1 MSHLDMRVRVNG
13 LRRALAIG
21 TPALA
26 MAFAAQPAMA
36 QSQAPAVPAKAAAA
50 ATGDALAAPAVTGAP
65 AGGEA
70 AVADIVVTG
79 SRLGKS
85 GFTAPTPV
93 TVVGEQ
99 KITALASTNLGDV
112 LNRLPAFR
120 STTAPTTALSST
132 GSGGNL
138 GARYMDLR
146 GLGSNRT
153 LVLVDG
159 RRFVPSSILNA
170 VDTNLIPA
178 LLVKRVEIVTGGAS
192 AAYGSDAVSGVVNII
207 LDHDLTGLK
216 AQVQRGIS
224 QQGDAGAMQASM
236 AGGVHFADGRGRLVF
251 GGEWSRDEAAG
262 GCYTRDWCSPEYGLV
277 QNPDF
282 RTNGQPA
289 NFVSAN
295 VRASTMTASG
305 IINSPNAL
313 RGLQFN
319 PDGSLA
325 SQRFQYGTF
334 QDIQFMVGGQG
345 KGSNFRLAVPYLKI
359 PVQRYSLFSNLDYD
373 FSDNLKAFVTA
384 SYGQS
389 KAENR
394 GAAFFER
401 ALTMRADNPFLPAAL
416 RTQLTAAGATSFVFG
431 RFGDFTLDGSDIP
444 PTNAHGNAKTFRV
457 ATGLKGV
464 IAGSWRWDAYYQ
476 YGRGD
481 NRIQVYNVKN
491 IANFNL
497 AIDAVQGP
505 TGPIC
510 RSTLTNP
517 NNGCVALNL
526 FGTGQF
532 SRAAFNYAFGS
543 PRVEQH
549 IQQHVAALNT
559 TGTLIDLWA
568 GPVSVATGVEF
579 RQDITRA
586 DADAV
591 GQAVGWQY
599 NNGGRYSGR
608 ITTKEIY
615 GEISV
620 PLARDMAFAH
630 LLDLNGAVRHTD
642 YSTSGPVTTW
652 KAGVIYEPI
661 EGIRFRGTRSRDI
674 RAPSAQE
681 LYNPGGATPGGVTD
695 RTTNVNATVR
705 VRTGGNPALDPEVAT
720 TWTGGVVLSP
730 GGTGV
735 LRPLRISVDWYD
747 ISVKGAIAALAAQQ
761 IVDRCFAGASDLCS
775 LITRGSDGIISEI
788 RALQLNL
795 NKLITRGIDAELD
808 YRVPLG
814 NDRSIGFNIL
824 ASYVK
829 DLTTVDAVGPVNRAG
844 QTGVQYLG
852 ALGVPKWNLT
862 STTTLQLGRVTATVQ
877 NRYIPKGKYDAT
889 LVGPEDDGYATTLP
903 TSIASNR
910 VAARFY
916 TDLGLQVAID
926 SGPRAHFEVYGSIN
940 NLFDKD
946 PPIAPGNTG
955 TNPAYF
961 DTIGRYFQV
970 GVRVRY

>member
-1 MSHLDMRVRVNG
+1 M
-13 LRRALAIG
+13 LAIG
-21 TPALA
+21 TSVFALGL
-26 MAFAAQPAMA
+26 AAQPASA
-36 QSQAPAVPAKAAAA
+36 QSA
-50 ATGDALAAPAVTGAP
+50 ATSLPPPAEPAATPSSPPGDAAM
-65 AGGEA
+65 
-70 AVADIVVTG
+70 ADIVVTG

-93 TVVGEQ
+93 TVIGEQ

-112 LNRLPAFR
+112 LDRLPAFR
-120 STTAPTTALSST
+120 TTTAPTTALSST

-146 GLGSNRT
+146 GLGANRT
-153 LVLVDG
+153 LILVDG

-207 LDHDLTGLK
+207 LDHDLTGIK

-224 QQGDAGAMQASM
+224 QQGDAASTQASI
-236 AGGVHFADGRGRLVF
+236 AGGFRFGGGRGHLVF
-251 GGEWSRDEAAG
+251 GGEWSRDRPAG
-262 GCYTRDWCSPEYGLV
+262 GCYTRDWCSPEYGVV
-277 QNPDF
+277 QNPDYK
-282 RTNGQPA
+282 TNGQPA
-289 NFVSAN
+289 SFVSAN
-295 VRASTMTASG
+295 VRASTMTAAG
-305 IINSPNAL
+305 IINSPGAL
-313 RGLQFN
+313 KGIQFN
-319 PDGSLA
+319 LDGSLA

-334 QDIQFMVGGQG
+334 PDIQFMVGGG
-345 KGSNFRLAVPYLKI
+345 TPGSNFRLAVPYLKI
-359 PVQRYSLFSNLDYD
+359 PVERYSLFSNVDYD
-373 FSDNLKAFVTA
+373 FTDHLKGFVTA
-384 SYGQS
+384 SFGQS
-389 KAENR
+389 KAQNR
-394 GAAFFER
+394 GAAFYER
-401 ALTMRADNPFLPAAL
+401 ALTMRSDNPYLPAAL
-416 RTQLTAAGATSFVFG
+416 RTQLAAAGATSFVFG
-431 RFGDFTLDGSDIP
+431 RYGDFTFDGSDVP
-444 PTNAHGNAKTFRV
+444 PTNAHGNAKTFRA
-457 ATGLKGV
+457 ATGLSGS
-464 IAGSWRWDAYYQ
+464 IAGSWKWDAYYQ
-476 YGRGD
+476 YGRSD
-481 NRIQVYNVKN
+481 NVIVVHNVKN
-491 IANFNL
+491 LANFNL

-505 TGPIC
+505 NGPIC

-517 NNGCVALNL
+517 NNGCVPIDL
-526 FGTGQF
+526 FGVGQF
-532 SRAAFNYAFGS
+532 SQAAFNYAFGS

-549 IQQHVAALNT
+549 IQQHVGSLNV
-559 TGTLIDLWA
+559 TGNLIDLWA

-579 RQDITRA
+579 RQDKTRA

-599 NNGGRYSGR
+599 NNGGRYSGT

-615 GEISV
+615 GETSI
-620 PLARDMAFAH
+620 PLAENMMLAH
-630 LLDLNGAVRHTD
+630 KLELNGAIRHTD

-652 KAGVIYEPI
+652 KAGLIYEPI

-681 LYNPGGATPGGVTD
+681 LYNPGGATPGSVTD

-705 VRTGGNPALDPEVAT
+705 VRTGGNPDLQPEVAT
-720 TWTGGVVLSP
+720 TWTGGVVLTP
-730 GGTGV
+730 GGSGL

-761 IVDRCFAGASDLCS
+761 IVDRCFGGATDLCS
-775 LITRGSDGIISEI
+775 LITRGSDGIISEV
-788 RALQLNL
+788 RALNLNL

-808 YRVPLG
+808 YRIPLG
-814 NDRSIGFNIL
+814 ADRSLGFNL
-824 ASYVK
+824 LGSYVK
-829 DLTTVDAVGPVNRAG
+829 DLTQVDAGGPVNRAG

-862 STTTLQLGRVTATVQ
+862 SNTTLQIGRVTMNVQ
-877 NRYIPKGKYDAT
+877 NRYIPRGKYDAT
-889 LVGPEDDGYATTLP
+889 LVGPEDAGYSPTLA

-916 TDLGLQVAID
+916 TDLGVQVAID
-926 SGPRAHFEVYGSIN
+926 SGPRAHYEVYGSIN

>member
-1 MSHLDMRVRVNG
+1 MTLWGIATPLSAS
-13 LRRALAIG
+13 RRLLAIG
-21 TPALA
+21 TSTLALA
-26 MAFAAQPAMA
+26 VAAQPAGA
-36 QSQAPAVPAKAAAA
+36 QTQAAVSSPPAQADPAAAPIPSDA
-50 ATGDALAAPAVTGAP
+50 AM
-65 AGGEA
+65 
-70 AVADIVVTG
+70 ADIVVTG

-112 LNRLPAFR
+112 LDRLPAFR
-120 STTAPTTALSST
+120 TTTAPTTALSST

-146 GLGSNRT
+146 GLGANRT
-153 LVLVDG
+153 LILVDG

-170 VDTNLIPA
+170 VDTNLVPA

-224 QQGDAGAMQASM
+224 GQGDAGSTQASL
-236 AGGVHFADGRGRLVF
+236 AGGFRFGGDRGHLVF
-251 GGEWSRDEAAG
+251 GGEWSRDRAAG
-262 GCYTRDWCSPEYGLV
+262 GCYTRDWCSREYGVV
-277 QNPDF
+277 QNPDYK
-282 RTNGQPA
+282 TNGQPA
-289 NFVSAN
+289 SFVSPN
-295 VRASTMTASG
+295 VRASALTAAG
-305 IINSPNAL
+305 IINSPGAL
-313 RGLQFN
+313 KGIQFN
-319 PDGSLA
+319 PDGSLS

-334 QDIQFMVGGQG
+334 PDIQFMVGGG
-345 KGSNFRLAVPYLKI
+345 TFGSNFRLAVPYLKI
-359 PVQRYSLFSNLDYD
+359 PVERYSLFSNVDYD
-373 FSDNLKAFVTA
+373 FTDNLKGFVTA
-384 SYGQS
+384 SFGQS
-389 KAENR
+389 KAQNR
-394 GAAFFER
+394 GAAFYER
-401 ALTMRADNPFLPAAL
+401 ALTMRSDNPYLPTAL
-416 RTQLTAAGATSFVFG
+416 RSQLAAVGATSFVFG
-431 RFGDFTLDGSDIP
+431 RYGDFGFDGPDIA
-444 PTNAHGNAKTFRV
+444 PTNAHGKAKTVR
-457 ATGLKGV
+457 AAAGLSGT
-464 IAGSWRWDAYYQ
+464 IAGSWKWDGYYQ
-476 YGRGD
+476 YGKSD
-481 NRIQVYNVKN
+481 NVITVYNVKN

-505 TGPIC
+505 NGPIC

-517 NNGCVALNL
+517 NNGCVPLNL
-526 FGTGQF
+526 FGVGQF
-532 SRAAFNYAFGS
+532 SQAAFNYAFGS

-549 IQQHVAALNT
+549 IQQHVASLNV
-559 TGTLIDLWA
+559 TGNLIDLWA
-568 GPVSVATGVEF
+568 GPVSVATGVEY
-579 RQDITRA
+579 RRDKTRA
-586 DADAV
+586 DADAI

-599 NNGGRYSGR
+599 NNGGRYSGT

-615 GEISV
+615 GETSI
-620 PLARDMAFAH
+620 PLAENMMLAH
-630 LLDLNGAVRHTD
+630 KLELNGAIRHTD

-652 KAGVIYEPI
+652 KAGLIYEPI
-661 EGIRFRGTRSRDI
+661 QGIRFRGTRSRDI

-705 VRTGGNPALDPEVAT
+705 VRTGGNPDLQPEVAT
-720 TWTGGVVLSP
+720 TWTGGVVLTP
-730 GGTGV
+730 GGSGI
-735 LRPLRISVDWYD
+735 LRPLRLSVDWYD
-747 ISVKGAIAALAAQQ
+747 ISVKGAIAALPAQQ
-761 IVDRCFAGASDLCS
+761 IVDRCFGGVTDLCA
-775 LITRGSDGIISEI
+775 LITRGSDGIISEV
-788 RALQLNL
+788 RALNLNL

-808 YRVPLG
+808 YRVSLG
-814 NDRSIGFNIL
+814 ADRSIGFNLL

-829 DLTTVDAVGPVNRAG
+829 DLTQVDAGGAVNRAG

-862 STTTLQLGRVTATVQ
+862 SNTTLQFGRVTFNIQ
-877 NRYIPKGKYDAT
+877 NRYIPRGKYDAT
-889 LVGPEDDGYATTLP
+889 LVGPEDAGYNPTLP

-910 VAARFY
+910 MAARFY
-916 TDLGLQVAID
+916 TDLGMQMAIE
-926 SGPRAHFEVYGSIN
+926 SGPRAHYEVYGSIN